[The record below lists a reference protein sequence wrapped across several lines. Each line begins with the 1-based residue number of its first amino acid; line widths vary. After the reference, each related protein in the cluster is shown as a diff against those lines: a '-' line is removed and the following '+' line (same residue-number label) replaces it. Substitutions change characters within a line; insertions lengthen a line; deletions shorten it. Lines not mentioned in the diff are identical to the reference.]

1 MTTAT
6 TSATEARA
14 GIATYRD
21 VLALPRVGA
30 LSLTGFLVRI
40 PASAAAIT
48 VTLHVVLG
56 LGHGYAAA
64 GAVGAANTIGMALGA
79 PLLGRLIDR
88 RGLRPVL
95 VLTTCAEIGFWSA
108 APWLPYPAL
117 LAGALLGGLL
127 ALPVYS
133 VIRQAIAALV
143 PTERRRPA
151 YALDSMSVELSY
163 ILGPAIGTAL
173 AVGVSTTVAMIAVG
187 AGYALGGVALCLL
200 NPPTR
205 AEAPRDVRRET
216 GPIAEWLTPQLVA
229 TLLAT
234 TAAAAVIFG
243 SELGVVAALQS
254 SGQAGLIGVV
264 IGAWCLSSLVGG
276 YLYGTAQRSRSLY
289 ALVAALGLATLPV
302 ALGGPWWTF
311 ALLLVPA
318 GLACAPSLTASA
330 DTVAALAPERVR
342 GLVTGLQGSAIT
354 LGAAFGAPLAGALI
368 DAFSPAA
375 AIATAGLVG
384 VAMAGVAALVARR

>member
-6 TSATEARA
+6 SRISGGRT

-21 VLALPRVGA
+21 VLALPGVGS
-30 LSLTGFLVRI
+30 LSLIGFLVRI
-40 PASAAAIT
+40 PASAGPIT

-56 LGHGYAAA
+56 LGQGYAAA
-64 GAVGAANTIGMALGA
+64 GTVGAATTIGMALGA

-88 RGLRPVL
+88 RGLRLVL
-95 VLTTCAEIGFWSA
+95 VLTTCAEVGFWA
-108 APWLPYPAL
+108 VAPWLPFPAL
-117 LAGALLGGLL
+117 LVGALLGGLL

-133 VIRQAIAALV
+133 VVRQAIAALV
-143 PTERRRPA
+143 PTARRRPA

-163 ILGPAIGTAL
+163 ILGPAVGTAL
-173 AVGVSTTVAMIAVG
+173 AVGVSTTAAMAVVG
-187 AGYALGGVALCLL
+187 AGYALGGVALWIL

-205 AEAPRDVRRET
+205 AETPHDGRRET
-216 GPIAEWLTPQLVA
+216 GPVSEWLTPKLVA

-234 TAAAAVIFG
+234 TAAAAVVFG
-243 SELGVVAALQS
+243 CELGIVAALQG

-264 IGAWCLSSLVGG
+264 IAVWCLSSLAGG
-276 YLYGTAQRSRSLY
+276 YLYGAAHRSRSLY

-302 ALGGPWWTF
+302 ALGGSWWTF
-311 ALLLVPA
+311 ALLLIPA

-330 DTVAALAPERVR
+330 DAVAALAPDRVR
-342 GLVTGLQGSAIT
+342 GMVTGLQGSSIT

-368 DAFSPAA
+368 DAISPAA
-375 AIATAGLVG
+375 AIVTAGLVG
-384 VAMAGVAALVARR
+384 VAMAGASALIARR